1 MPVPALP
8 RLGLGCAPL
17 ANLYQ
22 AVSEEEA
29 EATVAA
35 AFDASGGARAYL
47 DTAPHYGLGRSEE
60 RLGRALAGR
69 DRDTYLLSTKVGRRL
84 RDLEP
89 GETPDGQGFTD
100 APDRA
105 RVWDFTADGIRATLE
120 GSLERLGVDA
130 VDIVYLHDVE
140 DHLPEVYAEGFP
152 ALAALRDQGLVKAI
166 GFGMNYSGVMA
177 RLVADLDVDVVLCAG
192 RWTLLERTALDD
204 LLPVCERRGTQ
215 VVVGG
220 VYNSGLLAD
229 PRPGAHYNYEAA
241 PDDMLRRALDM
252 AAVCGEFGVPL
263 RAAALRFPFA
273 HPSVVSALV
282 GAASPAEVRDNAAM
296 FGHHI
301 PDDLWPALVERGL
314 LDEDVPLPL
323 TARLAANEAARQA
336 ASGPAE

>member
-17 ANLYQ
+17 GNLYRL
-22 AVSEEEA
+22 VSDEEA
-29 EATVAA
+29 EGAVAA
-35 AFDASGGARAYL
+35 AFDTGATYF

-69 DRDTYLLSTKVGRRL
+69 DRDSYVLSTKVGRRL
-84 RDLEP
+84 RDLAP
-89 GETPDGQGFTD
+89 GEEPDGQGFVD
-100 APDRA
+100 SPRRA

-140 DHLPEVYAEGFP
+140 DHLDAIRDGAFA
-152 ALAALRDQGLVKAI
+152 ALAALRDQGMAKAI
-166 GFGMNYSGVMA
+166 GFGMNVSGVLA
-177 RLVADLDVDVVLCAG
+177 ELVTEFDVDVVLCAG

-204 LLPVCERRGTQ
+204 LLPVCEQRGTR

-229 PRPGAHYNYEAA
+229 PSPGAHYNYAAA
-241 PDDMLRRALDM
+241 PPEVLRRAQEL
-252 AAVCGEFGVPL
+252 ASVCDEFGVPL
-263 RAAALRFPFA
+263 RAAALRFPFG
-273 HPSVVSALV
+273 HPSVVSAVV
-282 GAASPAEVRDNAAM
+282 GAADEAEVRDNAAM
-296 FGHHI
+296 AALPV
-301 PDDLWPALVERGL
+301 PDAMWHALVARGL

-323 TARLAANEAARQA
+323 TAGAGE
-336 ASGPAE
+336 

>member
-1 MPVPALP
+1 MPLPALP

-17 ANLYQ
+17 ANLYR
-22 AVSEEEA
+22 AVTDEEA

-35 AFDASGGARAYL
+35 AFEPGRPVTYL

-69 DRDTYLLSTKVGRRL
+69 DRSSYVLSTKVGRRL

-89 GETPDGQGFTD
+89 GEEPDGQGFTD
-100 APDRA
+100 LPDRA
-105 RVWDFTADGIRATLE
+105 RVWDFTADGIRTTLE

-140 DHLPEVYAEGFP
+140 NHLPEVYATGFP
-152 ALAALRDQGLVKAI
+152 ALAELRAQGVVKAI
-166 GFGMNYSGVMA
+166 GFGMNHSDVLA

-192 RWTLLERTALDD
+192 RWTLLERTAYDD
-204 LLPVCERRGTQ
+204 LLPVCERRGTK

-229 PRPGAHYNYEAA
+229 PRPGAHYDYAAA
-241 PDDMLRRALDM
+241 PQHLVDRALEM
-252 AAVCGEFGVPL
+252 ARVCGGFGVPL
-263 RAAALRFPFA
+263 RAAALRYPFA

-282 GAASPAEVRDNAAM
+282 GAASAAEVRDNEAM
-296 FGHHI
+296 FGYDI
-301 PDDLWPALVERGL
+301 PDAMWHALVDAGL
-314 LDEDVPLPL
+314 LDRDVPLPL
-323 TARLAANEAARQA
+323 ADGDAAGE
-336 ASGPAE
+336 